1 VIEAGRYSVRIATR
15 RISGTGLNISRARPR
30 LGRSSR
36 YQSAAMAK
44 SVTVHEADMGLND
57 ALRMPD
63 NARVISLEPYQKH
76 DPKTDTG
83 EWRWRVIFIVE
94 NKA

>member
-1 VIEAGRYSVRIATR
+1 
-15 RISGTGLNISRARPR
+15 
-30 LGRSSR
+30 
-36 YQSAAMAK
+36 MAK